1 MPLLF
6 SVFAMATSKPF
17 FVLFGCVGAGVPNV
31 GVEGRSF
38 SVVVL
43 KDCELVFACA
53 RSELDCGSTHFLF
66 LFSLLGQF

>member
-17 FVLFGCVGAGVPNV
+17 FVLSGCVGVGAPNV
-31 GVEGRSF
+31 GMEGRSF

-43 KDCELVFACA
+43 KDCELVFACV
-53 RSELDCGSTHFLF
+53 RFELDCCGTRFLF
-66 LFSLLGQF
+66 FFFLLGQF